1 MGKDTHMNGAEANS
15 HHNQPSASYGLSN
28 AQNSLERRPG
38 KDNDNCNR
46 ASNCNNPEHIVA
58 MNNQSSNDHLL
69 DTMVDWLENVPE
81 NELYVIESNS
91 SPNKM
96 FENIDRLFVCFF
108 IFVFFFIV

>member
-1 MGKDTHMNGAEANS
+1 MVSAGFEVSATVGKDSHMNGAEANS
-15 HHNQPSASYGLSN
+15 HHNQPSTSYGLSN

-38 KDNDNCNR
+38 KDIDNCNR

-81 NELYVIESNS
+81 NELYVI
-91 SPNKM
+91 
-96 FENIDRLFVCFF
+96 I
-108 IFVFFFIV
+108 